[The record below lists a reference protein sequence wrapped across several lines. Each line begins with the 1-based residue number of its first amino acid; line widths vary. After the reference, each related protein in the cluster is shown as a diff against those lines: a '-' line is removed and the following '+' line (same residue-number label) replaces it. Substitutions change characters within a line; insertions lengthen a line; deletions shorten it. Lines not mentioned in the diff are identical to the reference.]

1 MCITIFKCTY
11 CVIKTYGFS
20 CVKYR
25 SCWHKQICRFTLA
38 SNYLSYPMDKQ
49 VTPIGNSRQKLP
61 LLLIIILH
69 HDSELR
75 FKLIYR
81 YLSTSKY
88 ISYIFSFLLCQWLL
102 TKLLVFVFL
111 KKKKKKAS
119 SLPNPFLNR
128 LDEETMTSL

>member
-1 MCITIFKCTY
+1 MHILCDKNLWFFLCKISVMLTQTDMQVYFGIQLPILWINKSLLL
-11 CVIKTYGFS
+11 VI
-20 CVKYR
+20 V
-25 SCWHKQICRFTLA
+25 
-38 SNYLSYPMDKQ
+38 D
-49 VTPIGNSRQKLP
+49 QKLP

-88 ISYIFSFLLCQWLL
+88 ISYIFFLPALSMTVNKTAC
-102 TKLLVFVFL
+102 FCFS
-111 KKKKKKAS
+111 KKKKKAF

-128 LDEETMTSL
+128 LDKETMTSL

>member
-1 MCITIFKCTY
+1 MHILC
-11 CVIKTYGFS
+11 
-20 CVKYR
+20 
-25 SCWHKQICRFTLA
+25 
-38 SNYLSYPMDKQ
+38 DKNLWFFLCKISVMLTQTDMQ
-49 VTPIGNSRQKLP
+49 VYSGIELPILWINKSLLLVRVDQKLP

-88 ISYIFSFLLCQWLL
+88 ISYIFFLPVLSMTVNKTAC
-102 TKLLVFVFL
+102 FCFS
-111 KKKKKKAS
+111 KKKKKAF

-128 LDEETMTSL
+128 LDKETMTSL

>member
-1 MCITIFKCTY
+1 
-11 CVIKTYGFS
+11 
-20 CVKYR
+20 
-25 SCWHKQICRFTLA
+25 
-38 SNYLSYPMDKQ
+38 MDKQ
-49 VTPIGNSRQKLP
+49 VTPTGKSGQKLP

-88 ISYIFSFLLCQWLL
+88 ISYIFFLPALSMTVNKTAC
-102 TKLLVFVFL
+102 FCFS
-111 KKKKKKAS
+111 KKKKKAF

-128 LDEETMTSL
+128 LDKETMTSL